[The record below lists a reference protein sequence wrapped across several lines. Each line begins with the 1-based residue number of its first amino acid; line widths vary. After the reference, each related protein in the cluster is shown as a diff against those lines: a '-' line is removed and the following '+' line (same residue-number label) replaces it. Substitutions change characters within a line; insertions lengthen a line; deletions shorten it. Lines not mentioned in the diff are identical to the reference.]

1 MSCPRLRLFWLVPVE
16 VVSLGYSYTPCVGIL
31 IVINIGVVCT
41 ILGSR
46 SVRKLFPFLSGVARP
61 QDFFFFI
68 SVSGQTVAFARV
80 FAVAVMPCH
89 TFSATRDPGSAPSLG
104 ALPLGHSPARPCPWP
119 LALAHAQDRKPPT
132 HMHTKNAVHLAW
144 PSCTLAHAPLSMGH
158 GRPWPLGSSLMSH
171 PPLCALVLSALRRV
185 GRRANVTDRPFA
197 AAPCPRSPVPRRPS
211 RAASPPPPS
220 RRPPTPPPEWPG

>member
-1 MSCPRLRLFWLVPVE
+1 MSGARSRAESTQSEPDSTPVS
-16 VVSLGYSYTPCVGIL
+16 VFCVSLGIL

-119 LALAHAQDRKPPT
+119 LALPHAQDRKPPT

-144 PSCTLAHAPLSMGH
+144 PSCTLAHSPLSMGH

-171 PPLCALVLSALRRV
+171 PPPLRFGAASAQTRRTARQRD
-185 GRRANVTDRPFA
+185 GSSFCCCTM
-197 AAPCPRSPVPRRPS
+197 SPV
-211 RAASPPPPS
+211 
-220 RRPPTPPPEWPG
+220 TCTT